1 MEFGDE
7 GPDGAGTVQGWDEG
21 DDGDLAGSLKA
32 CTSRGGNPCDARRV
46 IPPTT
51 GQRLACRTK
60 PAGFAV
66 MRQRWSRILFLHWQV
81 DPAPLRALL
90 PPGLHLDLHEG
101 AAWLGIVPFFMERVR
116 PSLLPVVPGLSWFL
130 ELNVRTYVHD
140 DQGVPGVWFHS
151 LDCNQPIAVEL
162 ARNLFHLP
170 YQHASMS
177 CRNIGRGTEYTCLR
191 RGESAE
197 ARFRYR
203 PAGPAK
209 VAVPGTL
216 EFFLAER
223 YLLYSAGKDD
233 SLFEGRVHHEPYQL
247 APAECEEWSTLPAA
261 WDGLP
266 QPTLPPQ
273 SALWVDHVDVNVYP
287 LRRLTR

>member
-1 MEFGDE
+1 MQT
-7 GPDGAGTVQGWDEG
+7 P
-21 DDGDLAGSLKA
+21 SL
-32 CTSRGGNPCDARRV
+32 D
-46 IPPTT
+46 
-51 GQRLACRTK
+51 QRLACREK
-60 PAGFAV
+60 PCGFPV

-81 DPAPLRALL
+81 DPDPLRATL

-116 PSLLPVVPGLSWFL
+116 PSFLPVVPGLSWFL

-140 DQGVPGVWFHS
+140 DNGVPGVWFHS

-162 ARNLFHLP
+162 ARKLFHLP

-177 CRNIGRGTEYTCLR
+177 CRTFGRETDYVCR
-191 RGESAE
+191 RKASPGE
-197 ARFRYR
+197 ARFRYG

-209 VAVPGTL
+209 VAEPGSL

-223 YLLYSAGKDD
+223 YLLYSADPSGR
-233 SLFEGRVHHEPYQL
+233 LFEGRVHHAPYQL
-247 APAECEEWSTLPAA
+247 APAAVDEWSTLPAA

-266 QPTLPPQ
+266 VPSFPPP
-273 SALWVDHVDVNVYP
+273 SALWVDHVDVGVYP
-287 LRRLTR
+287 LRRINLQRVYDRRTL

>member
-1 MEFGDE
+1 MKNL
-7 GPDGAGTVQGWDEG
+7 PNPGA
-21 DDGDLAGSLKA
+21 
-32 CTSRGGNPCDARRV
+32 SRADNPCDDPRV
-46 IPPTT
+46 NLPSLD
-51 GQRLACRTK
+51 QRIACREK
-60 PAGFAV
+60 PRGSAV

-116 PSLLPVVPGLSWFL
+116 PSFLPVVPGLSWFL

-140 DQGVPGVWFHS
+140 DNGVPGVWFHS

-170 YQHASMS
+170 YQHARMS
-177 CRNIGRGTEYTCLR
+177 CRTIGRGTEYTCQR
-191 RGESAE
+191 RGAGEE
-197 ARFRYR
+197 ARFHYR
-203 PAGPAK
+203 PAGPART
-209 VAVPGTL
+209 AEPGSL

-223 YLLYSAGKDD
+223 YLLYSAAKDD
-233 SLFEGRVHHEPYQL
+233 TLFEGRVHHEPYQL
-247 APAECEEWSTLPAA
+247 APAQCEEWSTLPAA

-266 QPTLPPQ
+266 QPAFPAP
-273 SALWVDHVDVNVYP
+273 SALWVDHVDVSVYP
-287 LRRLTR
+287 LRRLAR